1 MAVST
6 IKMDNHIPS
15 WEYVGDV
22 YWWSNSW
29 TCPADGIAVAQVGY
43 TSANAD
49 AYWYI
54 RDASLSMN
62 VANLTIRGANGTTAS
77 TAFPVIKGHTYST
90 SASAQIGTAHVYF
103 YKFV

>member
-22 YWWSNSW
+22 YWQGNSW
-29 TCPADGIAVAQVGY
+29 TCPADGIAVAQVGF
-43 TSANAD
+43 TTANAD
-49 AYWYI
+49 AYLYI

-62 VANLTIRGANGTTAS
+62 VACITFRGANGTTAS
-77 TAFPVIKGHTYST
+77 TAFPVIKGHAYST
-90 SASAQIGTAHVYF
+90 SAIAQIGTAHVYF

>member
-1 MAVST
+1 MTST

-22 YWWSNSW
+22 YWRSNSW
-29 TCPADGIAVAQVGY
+29 TCPADGIVVAQVGY
-43 TSANAD
+43 NSSNAD

-54 RDASLSMN
+54 SDASLSMN
-62 VANLTIRGANGTTAS
+62 VANLTMRGANGTTAS

-90 SASAQIGTAHVYF
+90 STIAQIGTAHAYY

>member
-1 MAVST
+1 MAVSK
-6 IKMDNHIPS
+6 IGMDNHIPS

-22 YWWSNSW
+22 YWWGNSW
-29 TCPADGIAVAQVGY
+29 ACPADGIVVAQVSY
-43 TSANAD
+43 NTSNVD

-54 RDASLSMN
+54 SDASLSMN
-62 VANLTIRGANGTTAS
+62 VANLTMRGANGTTAS

-90 SASAQIGTAHVYF
+90 SALAQVNTAHAYY